1 MRKCKVCKGPVEKPG
16 AIQSPIVAL
25 CSWDC
30 FQKFLTTKSAQARIK
45 KAERDKVRTKKDRL
59 ETRSQKIKKAQIAFN
74 RYINIRDSKK
84 PCISCGCP
92 PVGNK
97 RGGLRDASHYRSR
110 SSAPHLRF
118 HPMNVWSSCKKC
130 NRYME
135 GNLIPYRKALVEK
148 LGLEKV
154 ETLENNNATRKF
166 TFTELDK
173 IRTLYTQ
180 KAKLYKKFRDD

>member
-1 MRKCKVCKGPVEKPG
+1 MRKCKVCKGPVDKPG
-16 AIQSPIVAL
+16 AVQTPIVAL

-30 FQKFLTTKSAQARIK
+30 IQKFLTTNDAQKRIK
-45 KAERDKVRTKKDRL
+45 KAERDKVRTRKDRL

-84 PCISCGCP
+84 PCISCDCP
-92 PVGNK
+92 PVANK